1 MGDVPEVPEVPEVP
15 DPLGV
20 KAGVLGPAL
29 FALLLDGRTKFSPAL
44 DWGASFW
51 LLLRAALPWPSRC
64 GAAFSPGVG
73 DEVPLPELSLH
84 GDALLPA
91 ARRKP
96 R

>member
-1 MGDVPEVPEVPEVP
+1 MADVPEVP
-15 DPLGV
+15 DPPEV
-20 KAGVLGPAL
+20 EAGVLGPAL

-51 LLLRAALPWPSRC
+51 LPLRATLAWPSRC
-64 GAAFSPGVG
+64 GAAIPPGVE

-91 ARRKP
+91 ARRKT